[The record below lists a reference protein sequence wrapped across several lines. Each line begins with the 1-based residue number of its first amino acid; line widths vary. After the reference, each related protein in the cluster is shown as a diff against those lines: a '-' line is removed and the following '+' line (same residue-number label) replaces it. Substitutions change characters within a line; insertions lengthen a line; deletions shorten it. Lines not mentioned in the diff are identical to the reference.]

1 MLPAANFLKL
11 TNQTLIFRNTILYM
25 FAFLFCLVNFEIIIC
40 SIVNLLLLIS
50 IFSSNREN
58 KNENQD
64 DSIWLKE
71 KWSIGE
77 V

>member
-1 MLPAANFLKL
+1 MLVCVD
-11 TNQTLIFRNTILYM
+11 LISNLCNIL
-25 FAFLFCLVNFEIIIC
+25 CN
-40 SIVNLLLLIS
+40 IVIFLLLIS
-50 IFSSNREN
+50 IFPLCLFNRDN

-77 V
+77 VWNTFLWSMLIVLFLH